1 MTIFPQINSDF
12 YSYQTDNDNDVKVM
26 MEKAYSNSITINQ
39 SFWSEADID
48 SRFKAGDQ
56 TLWNDIYG
64 NLPASRRKV
73 FNFNRIRRICNMIS
87 GHQRRNRKSSVAT
100 PIENSDKDTANQFSK
115 ILLWS
120 MNKDNTLE
128 TVSEAFDGA
137 ITTGMNLLSV
147 WMDYRDDPING
158 DIRVDNVSY
167 NGYLIDPFFKKHDLS
182 DCNYIWTR
190 KWLTKTQI
198 KSLLPDRKEE
208 VNKLYA
214 KGNRDGK
221 FQFMPE
227 SYNYGIKDL
236 LTYDEYWYRDFRTQQ
251 LLVDVQTG
259 ETMEWTG
266 KSEDLDLFLSKFP
279 EITVIDNEI
288 QTTKL
293 AIVAQGIVMYHG
305 PNPMGIDPYPFVPVL
320 AYYDPQIPYFPSRIQ
335 GVVRGLRDAQ
345 YLYNRRKVIE
355 LDILESQINS
365 GWKYKA
371 DSLVNPKDVFLQG
384 QGRGLA
390 LKQNAQMTDV
400 EQILPPAIPPST
412 IELSKILGEEIQ
424 QISGVNEE
432 LLGSADDDKSGIL
445 SMLRQGAGLTTL
457 QTLFDQL
464 DFSQKT
470 LGRLFIKMIQTNF
483 SPGKIKRII
492 DEEPSPQ
499 FYSKAFGKFDIV
511 IEEGT
516 NTSTQRQMIFQ
527 QQFALREAGVQISDE
542 DMINASNLPNSK
554 ELIEKINQNQQQQQ
568 QLQQLQM
575 QAATEEQKAKIKD
588 LEGRAQANAG
598 LALERASRVQENRAL
613 AVERLAEAEKDRD
626 LGVLDKVKAM
636 KELEGIDIEHLEKL
650 FAISQSLKEHE
661 STKEKE
667 EEAQVKAP
675 NIEELAVMAEG
686 EKNDQNQEQP
696 Q

>member
-1 MTIFPQINSDF
+1 MTIFPQLDNDF
-12 YSYQTDNDNDVKVM
+12 YSYQTDHDKDVKAM
-26 MEKAYSNSITINQ
+26 MEQAYANSITINQ

-64 NLPASRRKV
+64 NLPAFRRRV
-73 FNFNRIRRICNMIS
+73 FNFNRIRRVCNMIT
-87 GHQRRNRKSSVAT
+87 GYQRRNRKSSIAV
-100 PIENSDKDTANQFSK
+100 PMENSDERTADQFSK

-120 MNKDNTLE
+120 MNKNNSLE
-128 TVSEAFDGA
+128 AISQAFDGA
-137 ITTGMNLLSV
+137 VTTGMNLLSV
-147 WMDYRDDPING
+147 WMDYREDPING
-158 DIRVDNVSY
+158 DICVDNVSY

-198 KSLLPDRKEE
+198 RSLLPDRKGEID
-208 VNKLYA
+208 KLYA
-214 KGNRDGK
+214 RGNRDGK

-227 SYNYGIKDL
+227 AYNYGMKDL
-236 LTYDEYWYRDFRTQQ
+236 LTYDEYWYRDYRTQK

-259 ETMEWTG
+259 ETMEWKG
-266 KSEDLDLFLSKFP
+266 IDEDLDLFLHRFP

-293 AIVAQGIVMYHG
+293 AIVVQGVVMYHG

-320 AYYDPQIPYFPSRIQ
+320 GYYDPQIPYFPWRIQ
-335 GVVRGLRDAQ
+335 GVVRGLRDSQ

-390 LKQNAQMTDV
+390 LKQDAQMSDA
-400 EQILPPAIPPST
+400 EQIQPPSVPPSM

-432 LLGSADDDKSGIL
+432 LLGSAEDDKAGIL

-470 LGRLFIKMIQTNF
+470 LGRLFVQLIQSNF
-483 SPGKIKRII
+483 SPGKIKRIVG
-492 DEEPSPQ
+492 EEPSPQ
-499 FYSKAFGKFDIV
+499 FYSKAFGKYDV
-511 IEEGT
+511 SIEEGT
-516 NTSTQRQMIFQ
+516 NTTTQKQMMFQ
-527 QQFALREAGVQISDE
+527 QLISLRELGLPIPNDILIE
-542 DMINASNLPNSK
+542 ASTLQNKK
-554 ELIEKINQNQQQQQ
+554 ELVEAIGQQESQQQ
-568 QLQQLQM
+568 QLQQMQL
-575 QAATEEQKAKIKD
+575 QAAMAEQEAKTKD
-588 LEGRAQANAG
+588 LEARAEANTG
-598 LALERASRVQENRAL
+598 LGLERASRVQENRAL
-613 AVERLAEAEKDRD
+613 SVERMAQAEKDRD
-626 LGVLDKVKAM
+626 LGTLHMVQAM
-636 KELEGIDIEHLEKL
+636 KELESLDIDQLEKL
-650 FAISQSLKEHE
+650 LRLSEYIKGQQSTE
-661 STKEKE
+661 SIKDE
-667 EEAQVKAP
+667 EQVKTP

-686 EKNDQNQEQP
+686 EKK
-696 Q
+696 